1 MKKLFI
7 INILLLSNLFSSVF
21 NTELGKCNLEIY
33 DGKIEDIPE
42 IVDLIII
49 ESEKLIAEFGKIK
62 PAPFSIYIT
71 SDMDEFHRKSN
82 GPVVEWGIAVAKRNP
97 DRIIIKAPGISNIS
111 FSRLNEVIIHELNH
125 IYMFRIPN
133 YYSIPSWFK
142 EGLAMSSANEFS
154 LSYKIEIS
162 KSYWSN
168 KIIPLS
174 RLNSFSSLS
183 KNQISLAYGEA
194 AASIESLKYY
204 YGEKTPAK
212 IIEVM
217 KNGKSFIE
225 SLEYIIN
232 EEYIDFQIKFEV
244 FIEDN
249 FNWVFLLSS
258 NRYSYI
264 VLPFILILGFIFKKY
279 KNKLKLEQWAIEEE
293 IDNLNEV

>member
-1 MKKLFI
+1 M
-7 INILLLSNLFSSVF
+7 
-21 NTELGKCNLEIY
+21 
-33 DGKIEDIPE
+33 
-42 IVDLIII
+42 
-49 ESEKLIAEFGKIK
+49 
-62 PAPFSIYIT
+62 
-71 SDMDEFHRKSN
+71 
-82 GPVVEWGIAVAKRNP
+82 
-97 DRIIIKAPGISNIS
+97 
-111 FSRLNEVIIHELNH
+111 
-125 IYMFRIPN
+125 
-133 YYSIPSWFK
+133 
-142 EGLAMSSANEFS
+142 
-154 LSYKIEIS
+154 
-162 KSYWSN
+162 
-168 KIIPLS
+168 
-174 RLNSFSSLS
+174 
-183 KNQISLAYGEA
+183 KNQISLAYGES

-258 NRYSYI
+258 NRYLYS